1 MKTEASALA
10 GQLGAYA
17 RHLLAA
23 HYLPRIERCLSIM
36 SQKEIWWRP
45 HSSSNSVGN
54 LVLHL
59 NGNVRQWI
67 ISGLGGG
74 PDLRQRDKEFSERG
88 PIPRRKLVAQLRAT
102 VQEACG
108 VIAKLTPRELE
119 RPRPIQGFCVSGLR
133 ALLHSTEHFALHTGQ
148 IILVTKMKRRRDLG
162 FTRLPG
168 QKPKRSHAKSLPA
181 L

>member
-1 MKTEASALA
+1 MKTGASALTD
-10 GQLGAYA
+10 QLGAYA

-23 HYLPRIERCLSIM
+23 HYLPRIERCLAWL
-36 SQKEIWWRP
+36 SQEEIWWRP

-67 ISGLGGG
+67 ISGLGGA
-74 PDLRQRDKEFSERG
+74 PDLRHRDKEFSERR
-88 PIPRRKLVAQLRAT
+88 PIPRRKLLAQLRAT
-102 VQEACG
+102 VQDACA

-119 RPRPIQGFCVSGLR
+119 RVRPIQGFRVSGLR
-133 ALLHSTEHFALHTGQ
+133 ALVHATEHFAFHTGQ
-148 IILVTKMKRRRDLG
+148 IILVTKIKRRRDLG
-162 FTRLPG
+162 FTHLPG
-168 QKPKRSHAKSLPA
+168 QKPKRSRTRCLPA